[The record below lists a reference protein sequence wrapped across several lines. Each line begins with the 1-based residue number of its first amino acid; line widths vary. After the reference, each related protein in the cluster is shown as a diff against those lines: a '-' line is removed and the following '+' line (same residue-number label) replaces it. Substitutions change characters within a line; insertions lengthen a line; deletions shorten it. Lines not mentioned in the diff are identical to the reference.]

1 MRLAWFSPWPPQTS
15 GVAGR
20 SVELT
25 AALAARGFGIDV
37 FVDRR
42 QVPDAARAADR
53 APDPGE
59 RRVQSAH
66 DFIWRHHRGQY
77 DLAVYQLGNSTA
89 HAYIWPYL
97 SHYPGLAVLHDAHLH
112 HARGAAL
119 VRPESADP
127 YRAAFALDH
136 PDVTPAVAELAV
148 AGFGGSYV
156 FLWPMVRSVVLA
168 SRAVGVHTRGGA
180 AHLRAEFPGALIDY
194 VALGSGRADL
204 DGAAAR
210 AATRARLGLHD
221 DALLVGVFG
230 GLTADKRVPE
240 ILRAFAHVARRH
252 PRAHLLLAG
261 AADRRLDL
269 PALIARLALGSRT
282 TLAPDLDDE
291 AFEQAIA
298 AIDVSLNLR
307 WPTARETSG
316 PWLQAIAAARATI
329 TLDLAHQAHLPV
341 LDPQTWLPRG
351 SASGDAPMAVAIDIL
366 DEAHSL
372 VLAMDRLAAD
382 APLRDRLGRAA
393 RRYWEREHTMARM
406 ADDYVRIIDR
416 TLARPAAGTA
426 LPAGTLPDPCRP
438 ARELTHALGP
448 FDARRAAALP
458 SPEAPA
464 TSRVVV
470 S

>member
-25 AALAARGFGIDV
+25 AALAAQGAGIDV

-42 QVPDAARAADR
+42 HVPARR
-53 APDPGE
+53 APDDAPAPGE
-59 RRVQSAH
+59 VRVQSAH
-66 DFIWRHHRGQY
+66 DFVWRHHRGQY
-77 DLAVYQLGNSTA
+77 DLAIYQLGNSTA
-89 HAYIWPYL
+89 HASIWPYL
-97 SHYPGLAVLHDAHLH
+97 LHYPGLAVLHDAHLH

-127 YRAAFALDH
+127 YRKALALDH
-136 PDVTPAVAELAV
+136 PDVPAAVAELAV

-180 AHLRAEFPGALIDY
+180 AMLQAEFPDALIEY
-194 VALGSGRADL
+194 VALGSGRVDI
-204 DGAAAR
+204 GGEAAR
-210 AATRARLGLHD
+210 RDTRAALGLRD
-221 DALLVGVFG
+221 DALVFGVFG

-240 ILRAFAHVARRH
+240 ILRAFTHVARRH

-261 AADRRLDL
+261 APDG
-269 PALIARLALGSRT
+269 RLALPELIDGLGLASRT
-282 TLAPDLDDE
+282 TLAPNLDDE
-291 AFEQAIA
+291 PFERAIA
-298 AIDVSLNLR
+298 AVDVSLNLR

-316 PWLQAIAAARATI
+316 PWLQALAASRATI
-329 TLDLAHQAHLPV
+329 TFDLAHQAHLPA
-341 LDPQTWLPRG
+341 LDPQTWLPRP
-351 SASGDAPMAVAIDIL
+351 SATGDDPIAVAIDIL

-372 VLAMDRLAAD
+372 VLAMDRLAGD
-382 APLRDRLGRAA
+382 AGLRDRLGRAA
-393 RRYWEREHTMARM
+393 RRYWEREHTVARM
-406 ADDYVRIIDR
+406 ADDYVRLIER
-416 TLARPAAGTA
+416 TLARPASAA

-438 ARELTHALGP
+438 ARELTLALGP
-448 FDARRAAALP
+448 FDADRAAAFPLP
-458 SPEAPA
+458 DASGA
-464 TSRVVV
+464 SRIVV